1 MCVWVIPQYPQGSPL
16 RWCYLLAF
24 LFSLSSRVPS
34 ETHWKLSYTENFQ
47 RMRLKL
53 TRNYSFNP
61 HTDAS
66 HARDNIPDETDAREA
81 SLPVR
86 VAKEA
91 VVQNVDEDV
100 LDVEEPGSPV
110 ATGTKE
116 RLRTISETEKSVLG
130 ELERLQV
137 NVLQWRNIII
147 FIYCCVISND
157 VKKCVECPDLFQMA
171 FPSTAARRPGYK

>member
-1 MCVWVIPQYPQGSPL
+1 MCVSVIPQYPQGSPL

-81 SLPVR
+81 SVPVR

-116 RLRTISETEKSVLG
+116 RMRTISETEKSVLG
-130 ELERLQV
+130 EMERVKV
-137 NVLQWRNIII
+137 NLLLCRKIPVLAS
-147 FIYCCVISND
+147 FIAVIPND
-157 VKKCVECPDLFQMA
+157 VKKEEGCRM
-171 FPSTAARRPGYK
+171 S

>member
-1 MCVWVIPQYPQGSPL
+1 M
-16 RWCYLLAF
+16 
-24 LFSLSSRVPS
+24 SLSSRVPS

-66 HARDNIPDETDAREA
+66 HARDNISDETDVRET
-81 SLPVR
+81 SVPVR

-116 RLRTISETEKSVLG
+116 RVRTISETEKSILG
-130 ELERLQV
+130 ELKCIQV
-137 NVLQWRNIII
+137 NFSLCHT
-147 FIYCCVISND
+147 YGC
-157 VKKCVECPDLFQMA
+157 E
-171 FPSTAARRPGYK
+171 